1 MRNLKISYLLGLVL
15 YCAIGSMGYIAIWN
29 LKCSETIVNCYLTD
43 ISSVFVEV
51 SYLYGLSTVYPCFI
65 EVGRSRLLL
74 YFYPEVTK
82 THLRNFNVTFM
93 SAAMLFCFL
102 GPYINLNTVL
112 NLVGSL
118 VCFFFVYYIPTKLH
132 MKCFYKKIEDDK
144 SSLMAS

>member
-1 MRNLKISYLLGLVL
+1 M
-15 YCAIGSMGYIAIWN
+15 
-29 LKCSETIVNCYLTD
+29 
-43 ISSVFVEV
+43 FVEV

-74 YFYPEVTK
+74 HFYPEVTI
-82 THLRNFNVTFM
+82 THRRNFNLAFM

-118 VCFFFVYYIPTKLH
+118 VCFFFVYYIPSMLH
-132 MKCFYKKIEDDK
+132 LECFYTKTDSESK
-144 SSLMAS
+144 SLLASETGEEASNDSYCSHERN

>member
-1 MRNLKISYLLGLVL
+1 MRDLKISYILGLLL

-74 YFYPEVTK
+74 NFYP
-82 THLRNFNVTFM
+82 
-93 SAAMLFCFL
+93 
-102 GPYINLNTVL
+102 
-112 NLVGSL
+112 
-118 VCFFFVYYIPTKLH
+118 
-132 MKCFYKKIEDDK
+132 
-144 SSLMAS
+144 